1 MLTRVVAGLM
11 RAGHTAPS
19 VPALRGL
26 MCGRTG
32 SAPRAPHICSREF
45 STAPSPEE
53 RPPFAGQ
60 PISST
65 HPELLAPGQ
74 LTPGVT
80 AAEYA
85 ARRRQLSELLPPGSI
100 AVLPSAA
107 TTYMAGV
114 IPWPYRQDPDF
125 YYLTGLLQ
133 HGLAV
138 ITAARTH
145 GAEISGGGGG
155 GGKFVLFIDAPN
167 AQRAKW
173 DGATLSREVAA
184 AEFGADEVAYMHEGQ

>member
-1 MLTRVVAGLM
+1 M

-114 IPWPYRQDPDF
+114 IPWPYRQVR
-125 YYLTGLLQ
+125 GLGGRRW
-133 HGLAV
+133 GLAGRR
-138 ITAARTH
+138 A
-145 GAEISGGGGG
+145 GEGLSGGGVAGWKGRGG
-155 GGKFVLFIDAPN
+155 
-167 AQRAKW
+167 
-173 DGATLSREVAA
+173 
-184 AEFGADEVAYMHEGQ
+184 